1 MGARHD
7 YSAFIQNGA
16 AENQVKQE
24 INMMICIGPEG
35 NQCSIKKR
43 GGTIVPASDSRPI
56 GLAILLMGL
65 ANVFIV

>member
-1 MGARHD
+1 
-7 YSAFIQNGA
+7 
-16 AENQVKQE
+16 
-24 INMMICIGPEG
+24 MMICIGPEG